1 MKSLKRVFLLVL
13 TVIMIF
19 GTVSVTAFAANSFG
33 YVYSDDNQTSVF
45 INSFNGTV
53 DKDGF
58 IEIPD
63 EISGLTVVGISS
75 GAFTD
80 VSGLKGLYL
89 PETVTKIEDGAYRG
103 NVELVTKEDKD
114 EVTEDWFENHKHDYI
129 ISGSTLVSYKGKDE
143 VISIPY
149 NCTSIADGAFK
160 NNDNIKTVY
169 IEKELK
175 KIGDSAFEDCDNLEN
190 VVAGNGVFSLDIG
203 KNAFKDTPWL
213 ENFPSDLVSLGTT
226 LVKYKGTDTF
236 VIIPNVYTAIAE
248 QAFYSGDNTS
258 SVAYKVKVPVTID
271 TFADDCFFL
280 YDSITKVY
288 PELVIFEGSTAE
300 DYCEDAGL
308 SYTFAALPGDADRSG
323 STTAT
328 DARYVLRISAK
339 LERPVIDEALLEVA
353 DITGDG
359 KINAEDARLILRVAA
374 QLDEYSAEKLLSMP
388 RSEYEILFAST
399 HALAG
404 ARNYGASYS
413 KYEYGEITDVDMNHN
428 STLYFDIFKNEL
440 TSKKNA
446 ATETFAKDS
455 QAAYDNLFEISLID
469 GTKIKN
475 ATCRVKDSNYILTM
489 TLEDEYFE
497 GKDVDS
503 VSYTSQMFPV
513 DSVAHFTNKVKSK
526 YWYNSSLDYNMTYR
540 DCTIEL
546 QVEIS
551 TGKLVLLTATM
562 NYDFEIT
569 GKLGGIQIKGSNG
582 PATATRTDYI
592 RCSNFN
598 YFGY

>member
-169 IEKELK
+169 IEKKLK

-190 VVAGNGVFSLDIG
+190 VIAGNGVYSLDIG

-280 YDSITKVY
+280 YDSITKV
-288 PELVIFEGSTAE
+288 
-300 DYCEDAGL
+300 
-308 SYTFAALPGDADRSG
+308 R
-323 STTAT
+323 
-328 DARYVLRISAK
+328 R
-339 LERPVIDEALLEVA
+339 
-353 DITGDG
+353 
-359 KINAEDARLILRVAA
+359 
-374 QLDEYSAEKLLSMP
+374 
-388 RSEYEILFAST
+388 
-399 HALAG
+399 G
-404 ARNYGASYS
+404 AN
-413 KYEYGEITDVDMNHN
+413 
-428 STLYFDIFKNEL
+428 
-440 TSKKNA
+440 
-446 ATETFAKDS
+446 
-455 QAAYDNLFEISLID
+455 
-469 GTKIKN
+469 GTQ
-475 ATCRVKDSNYILTM
+475 S
-489 TLEDEYFE
+489 
-497 GKDVDS
+497 
-503 VSYTSQMFPV
+503 
-513 DSVAHFTNKVKSK
+513 
-526 YWYNSSLDYNMTYR
+526 
-540 DCTIEL
+540 
-546 QVEIS
+546 
-551 TGKLVLLTATM
+551 
-562 NYDFEIT
+562 
-569 GKLGGIQIKGSNG
+569 
-582 PATATRTDYI
+582 
-592 RCSNFN
+592 
-598 YFGY
+598 